1 VLTSEAQCGLS
12 VLKAPEGSELTSGG
26 CLGLFL
32 DRSTGRLRA
41 LWRLGIQYWAYWA
54 LVQLIFTLVVVA
66 WLLTSSGGRIA
77 LGGLNAS
84 AVSSSPALPLV
95 SGIVGLLAAI
105 LTAWLAGR
113 FLDRRPFSEFGF
125 HLGSGWWLDLLFGMV
140 LGALLMTIIFLV
152 ELGLGWVKVTG
163 AFEDHLGG
171 PFLVSLLIPAST
183 FICIGVSEETVFRG
197 YQLKNAAEGLN
208 YPALGPSGAI
218 LLAWILSSVMF
229 GVLHA
234 NNPSATPISTLN
246 IVLAGL
252 MLGFGYVLSGELAVP
267 IGLHITWNFFQG
279 AVYGFPVSGFGAFG
293 PTLLTTEQGGP
304 RLWTGGSFGPEG
316 GLLVPGIMLLGMSLV
331 ALWTHLRTGKISLH
345 TPIAESPYRDRP
357 QTPSQ

>member
-1 VLTSEAQCGLS
+1 LE
-12 VLKAPEGSELTSGG
+12 
-26 CLGLFL
+26 LFL
-32 DRSTGRLRA
+32 DRNTGRLRA
-41 LWRLGIQYWAYWA
+41 LWRLAIQFGAYGVLVSIVFNLLVVA
-54 LVQLIFTLVVVA
+54 VSLVQPT
-66 WLLTSSGGRIA
+66 SGGLDTPGFG
-77 LGGLNAS
+77 LGFI
-84 AVSSSPALPLV
+84 PLV
-95 SGIVGLLAAI
+95 SAVAGLLGA
-105 LTAWLAGR
+105 LVTVWLAGR
-113 FLDRRPFSEFGF
+113 ILDRRHFSEFGF
-125 HLGSGWWLDLLFGMV
+125 HLGAGCWLDLLFGMV
-140 LGALLMTIIFLV
+140 LGALLMTTIFLI

-171 PFLVSLLIPAST
+171 GPFVVSLLIPAATS
-183 FICIGVSEETVFRG
+183 ICVGISEETVFRG

-218 LLAWILSSVMF
+218 LLAWISSSVLF
-229 GVLHA
+229 GVVHA

-252 MLGFGYVLSGELAVP
+252 MLGCGYVLSGELAVP

-279 AVYGFPVSGFGAFG
+279 AVYGFPVSGFEALG

-304 RLWTGGSFGPEG
+304 DLWTGGSFGPEG

-345 TPIAESPYRDRP
+345 TPIAENPYRP
-357 QTPSQ
+357 QTPSRDPTFMGR

>member
-1 VLTSEAQCGLS
+1 LE
-12 VLKAPEGSELTSGG
+12 
-26 CLGLFL
+26 LFL

-41 LWRLGIQYWAYWA
+41 LWRLGIQYWAYWV
-54 LVQLIFTLVVVA
+54 LVQLAFNLLMVA
-66 WLLTSSGGRIA
+66 LLLAIWGGRAPSGGLDA
-77 LGGLNAS
+77 P
-84 AVSSSPALPLV
+84 VSSDYYPVVPLV
-95 SGIVGLLAAI
+95 SGVAGLVVAI
-105 LTAWLAGR
+105 LTVWLSGR

-125 HLGSGWWLDLLFGMV
+125 RLGAGWWLDLFFGLV
-140 LGALLMTIIFLV
+140 LGALLMTVVFLV

-163 AFEDHLGG
+163 TFEVPGG
-171 PFLVSLLIPAST
+171 APFVISILFPAAT
-183 FICIGVSEETVFRG
+183 FVCVGLSEEMVSRG

-218 LLAWILSSVMF
+218 LLAWISSSVFF

-234 NNPSATPISTLN
+234 DNPNATPISTLN

-252 MLGFGYVLSGELAVP
+252 MLGFGYVLSGELAIP

-304 RLWTGGSFGPEG
+304 DLWTGGSFGPEG

-331 ALWTHLRTGKISLH
+331 ALWTHLRTGKVSLH
-345 TPIAESPYRDRP
+345 TPIAENPYRP